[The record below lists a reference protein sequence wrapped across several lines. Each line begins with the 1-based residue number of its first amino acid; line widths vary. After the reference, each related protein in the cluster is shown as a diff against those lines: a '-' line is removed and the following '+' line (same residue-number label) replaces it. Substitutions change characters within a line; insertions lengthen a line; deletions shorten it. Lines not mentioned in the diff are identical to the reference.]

1 MDNNVITGGYWPGT
15 SMGRTD
21 MWFQPRKQDSCY
33 YNTHPWRNKVVSGM
47 NAANGQRHANGQ
59 QAGWG
64 VSNMKEWLEEDVGT
78 SLGRLLAELRSGTTA
93 VE

>member
-1 MDNNVITGGYWPGT
+1 MNNIVFTGSYWPGT
-15 SMGRTD
+15 SMDRTD
-21 MWFQPRKQDSCY
+21 MWQPPRKQDSCAQSPCY
-33 YNTHPWRNKVVSGM
+33 YNSHSSKNKMVSGM
-47 NAANGQRHANGQ
+47 FATNG

-64 VSNMKEWLEEDVGT
+64 VSTMKEWLEEDVGT

>member
-1 MDNNVITGGYWPGT
+1 MFAT
-15 SMGRTD
+15 
-21 MWFQPRKQDSCY
+21 
-33 YNTHPWRNKVVSGM
+33 
-47 NAANGQRHANGQ
+47 NG

-64 VSNMKEWLEEDVGT
+64 VSTMKEWLEEDVGT

>member
-1 MDNNVITGGYWPGT
+1 
-15 SMGRTD
+15 MGRTD
-21 MWFQPRKQDSCY
+21 MWFQPRKQDPCY
-33 YNTHPWRNKVVSGM
+33 YNTHLWRNKVVSGM
-47 NAANGQRHANGQ
+47 TAANGQRHANGQ